1 MRKPIGCTNQ
11 LTGAVDRHSVLVVT
25 GRWCARAAVDT
36 YMTCAEKRSTM
47 AELLEVKIPHSG
59 SVENVEVSE
68 WVVKV
73 GAVVAEGDVL
83 AEVSTDKVDTELEAP
98 AAGRVVRLLV
108 EDGDEVAV
116 GTVVALLVDAG
127 VSDDEANAAL
137 AAYSPA

>member
-1 MRKPIGCTNQ
+1 
-11 LTGAVDRHSVLVVT
+11 
-25 GRWCARAAVDT
+25 
-36 YMTCAEKRSTM
+36 M

-73 GAVVAEGDVL
+73 GAVVADGDVL